1 MQWEAPTYLWL
12 LAIAPVLLLLFWW
25 GMWQRRRQLRRLGD
39 ESLIQALMEGYS
51 TSRRWLKTILSLLA
65 LACFVLALANLR
77 MGSKREKAVAKS
89 SEVIICFDV
98 SSSMQATDVNP
109 DRLTRARILAADI
122 IQALAGNKVGLV
134 VFAGN
139 SYVQMPLTVDTKAAL
154 MYLNTLSTDMMN
166 NQGTAIGDALE
177 TARIA
182 FEQGGE
188 LEGKSRAV
196 VIITDGETHDDAAR
210 TAAEELAQQNVRIIT
225 IGVGTP
231 KGAPIPVMSRRGLSD
246 YKKDKDGNIVLSK
259 LNEAML
265 TELADLGNGR
275 YMNLNEGKSVV
286 RKVKE
291 DVEGLDKSSGQEYT
305 YAEYKNHFQIFLLL
319 GIVLLLLEYM
329 LSDKGSR
336 WMRKLLEV

>member
-1 MQWEAPTYLWL
+1 MQWETPTYLWL
-12 LAIAPVLLLLFWW
+12 LSLVPALLLLFWL
-25 GMWQRRRQLRRLGD
+25 GMWQRRRKLRQLGD
-39 ESLIQALMEGYS
+39 ESLLQELMGGYS
-51 TSRRWLKTILSLLA
+51 TTRRWIKALLGLFA

-77 MGSKREKAVAKS
+77 MGSKREKAIAKS

-122 IQALAGNKVGLV
+122 IQSLAGNKVGLV

-139 SYVQMPLTVDTKAAL
+139 SYVQMPLTVDTKAAM

-210 TAAEELAQQNVRIIT
+210 NAAEELAAQNIKIIT

-231 KGAPIPVMSRRGLSD
+231 KGAPIPVVSRRGFSD
-246 YKKDKDGNIVLSK
+246 YKKDQAGNIVLSK
-259 LNEAML
+259 LNESML
-265 TELADLGNGR
+265 KELADVGNGR

-291 DVEGLDKSSGQEYT
+291 DVEGLDKTSGQEYT

-319 GIVLLLLEYM
+319 GIVLLLLEQL
-329 LSDKGSR
+329 LSDKGSQ
-336 WMRKLLEV
+336 WLRKLIAG